1 MGDIEPEKSSPVK
14 IQFKSIKKRPARRRS
29 RGDSGQEEEEEEQY
43 NRAKYEETIEIQKLR

>member
-1 MGDIEPEKSSPVK
+1 MGDNESEKSSPVK

-29 RGDSGQEEEEEEQY
+29 RGDSGQEEEEEQY

>member
-1 MGDIEPEKSSPVK
+1 MGDMESEKSSPVK